1 MQTVKRLVVLGICS
15 LFLTVPVCI
24 PQEKV
29 DLDVISRIRYEGF
42 RNSRVMETASGLMD
56 QIGARLTGSP
66 NMKRANDWTLAKLK
80 EFGLV
85 NAHLEEWS
93 PFGRGWSNEY
103 VNVRMVSPD
112 TAPLIAYAK
121 AWTPGTDGPVRGQV
135 VRVNIRT
142 PEEIAKY
149 RGKLSGKIVLF
160 GEDPEVKLQS
170 SRFPSATTSNRCTTL
185 SSMKSPAKEAKPAC
199 ASFGSG
205 AACSVNST
213 NFGTRKK

>member
-103 VNVRMVSPD
+103 VKRPHGF
-112 TAPLIAYAK
+112 
-121 AWTPGTDGPVRGQV
+121 PGHCPTHRLCQGVDSGDGW
-135 VRVNIRT
+135 
-142 PEEIAKY
+142 
-149 RGKLSGKIVLF
+149 
-160 GEDPEVKLQS
+160 
-170 SRFPSATTSNRCTTL
+170 
-185 SSMKSPAKEAKPAC
+185 
-199 ASFGSG
+199 SG
-205 AACSVNST
+205 ARPGGAGKHPNA
-213 NFGTRKK
+213 